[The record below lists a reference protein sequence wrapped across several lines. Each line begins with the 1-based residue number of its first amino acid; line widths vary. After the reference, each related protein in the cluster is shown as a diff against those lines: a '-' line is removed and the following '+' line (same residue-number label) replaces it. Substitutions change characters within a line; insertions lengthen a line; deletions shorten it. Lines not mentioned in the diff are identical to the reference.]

1 MKAIC
6 SLESCGSQFSACILY
21 TPSHVH
27 VHVHVYAPAHDYM
40 YMYNMYMYSIY
51 IYMYMYNICTCTVYT
66 CTCTCTCTRIFLS
79 LFPFPRSIT
88 CQLQHAVPSSLPL
101 SLSLSLFLPPVNLH
115 IPIGSTPWKEMFPV
129 ILCGVSGSLCRNE
142 RLCQSF
148 TREYIN
154 MCTSTCTCMYSVH
167 VHD

>member
-1 MKAIC
+1 M
-6 SLESCGSQFSACILY
+6 
-21 TPSHVH
+21 
-27 VHVHVYAPAHDYM
+27 YM
-40 YMYNMYMYSIY
+40 YMYMHKYMNTCTCTICTCTVYTCTCTCT
-51 IYMYMYNICTCTVYT
+51 ICTCTVYT
-66 CTCTCTCTRIFLS
+66 CTCTCTCIFLS

-88 CQLQHAVPSSLPL
+88 CQLQHVVPSSLPL
-101 SLSLSLFLPPVNLH
+101 PLSLTLPFLSSLILSPLHSPPPPCSLPPVNLH
-115 IPIGSTPWKEMFPV
+115 IPIGSTPWKELFPV

-154 MCTSTCTCMYSVH
+154 MCTSTCMYSVH